1 MRQTLNPL
9 PTLSEGAPGEKNMS
23 SALGIQNERTQG
35 VGGRRGLAVPGGS
48 PPGTVKTLTNI
59 LVEGVG
65 GKKRH
70 VRCVPR
76 CPQGLP
82 LDTAA
87 LKV

>member
-1 MRQTLNPL
+1 M
-9 PTLSEGAPGEKNMS
+9 
-23 SALGIQNERTQG
+23 
-35 VGGRRGLAVPGGS
+35 
-48 PPGTVKTLTNI
+48 KTLTNI

-65 GKKRH
+65 GKERH